1 MTLRAAAGVVAFIA
15 LATVQSGFHTINE
28 GHIGVYYRGGALLKE
43 TNSPG
48 FHVMFPFLTSVRQV
62 QITMQTDEVVNVP
75 CGTSGGVVIYFE
87 RIEVVNILAGEH
99 VHNIVK
105 KYGVNYDQPLIF
117 NKIHHEMNQFCS
129 AHTLQEVYITLFD
142 QIDGKEG
149 CMANC
154 PSMWLQDGP
163 SGPKHV
169 VQGGSPRKLVFVFFG
184 LFKQF
189 LPNKQRTSKGPCS
202 RTWKSLPQACKC
214 WYGKLQRRRKER
226 KKRPGRCRTVT
237 LCNTLLSCLPKLS
250 WWVVYVNDRVY
261 VNGRSDN
268 AVHKCYSNQQT
279 QCGRGLTFQL
289 DPWCWPCA

>member
-142 QIDGKEG
+142 QIDENLKR
-149 CMANC
+149 A
-154 PSMWLQDGP
+154 LQQDME
-163 SGPKHV
+163 
-169 VQGGSPRKLVFVFFG
+169 KLAPG
-184 LFKQF
+184 LQV
-189 LPNKQRTSKGPCS
+189 LVREI
-202 RTWKSLPQACKC
+202 AEE
-214 WYGKLQRRRKER
+214 KER
-226 KKRPGRCRTVT
+226 KKEKAGSVSHRDVVQHAVV
-237 LCNTLLSCLPKLS
+237 LL
-250 WWVVYVNDRVY
+250 
-261 VNGRSDN
+261 
-268 AVHKCYSNQQT
+268 A
-279 QCGRGLTFQL
+279 
-289 DPWCWPCA
+289 